1 MHYIWNFP
9 LKELLYVHENVVL
22 QIHSLESE
30 VLTEELLDLSFYL
43 TAPQLIGFQVQ
54 LIKTWVMKITNSL
67 SSLLNSIFKCHWGI
81 IYQLNYGIENNRLL
95 FFFLASRLENA
106 KKL

>member
-43 TAPQLIGFQVQ
+43 TAP
-54 LIKTWVMKITNSL
+54 S
-67 SSLLNSIFKCHWGI
+67 
-81 IYQLNYGIENNRLL
+81 
-95 FFFLASRLENA
+95 
-106 KKL
+106 